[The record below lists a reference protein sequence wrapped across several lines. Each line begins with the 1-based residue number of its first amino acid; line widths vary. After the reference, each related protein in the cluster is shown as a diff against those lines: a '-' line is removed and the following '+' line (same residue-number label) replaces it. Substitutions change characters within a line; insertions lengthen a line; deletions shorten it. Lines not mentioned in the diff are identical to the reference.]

1 METHFTYKQFVTNHS
16 FSLLDPIFEVILLFA
31 IILLLIVFIKNV
43 PTWFCLLFAGLSI
56 LISGQLLWFSGI
68 IADEL
73 NIGGSA
79 KSFFIFIA
87 TLCIHGA
94 AIWISLIKSSKD
106 EKIPQHS
113 EGF

>member
-1 METHFTYKQFVTNHS
+1 METQLTYKQFVTNHS

-31 IILLLIVFIKNV
+31 VILLMFVFFKNV
-43 PTWFCLLFAGLSI
+43 PIWFCLLFAGFSI
-56 LISGQLLWFSGI
+56 LISGQLLWFSSI
-68 IADEL
+68 IVDEL

-94 AIWISLIKSSKD
+94 AIWIALIKSSKS